1 MESLKRIFIRMN
13 CGALLMI
20 SLSVAVTGSL
30 TSTVCSFHASYKFD
44 HMALFVWRA
53 HTNMP
58 LNVFPPQSV

>member
-1 MESLKRIFIRMN
+1 MERLKRIFIRMN
-13 CGALLMI
+13 CGALPMI
-20 SLSVAVTGSL
+20 SQSVPVTSSL